1 MAKKSGGPNK
11 SLEIRNYKAA
21 HDDAGPKEIAEA
33 LSKGGVK
40 VTAGFVS
47 TVLSND
53 RRKSGKKRKRKGK
66 GGRRPAA
73 AARHDAVAHLIQA
86 KRIVDQMGG
95 IEPAR
100 KALDALAKL
109 LG

>member
-11 SLEIRNYKAA
+11 SVAIRDYKAA
-21 HDDAGPKEIAEA
+21 HDDAGPKAIAEA
-33 LSKGGVK
+33 LGKDGIK
-40 VTAGFVS
+40 VTPAFVS

-53 RRKSGKKRKRKGK
+53 KRKSGKGKRGKR
-66 GGRRPAA
+66 GGRRGAPRADKGLA
-73 AARHDAVAHLIQA
+73 SLIQA
-86 KRIVDQMGG
+86 KKLAEQMGG

-100 KALDALAKL
+100 KALNALAKL

>member
-11 SLEIRNYKAA
+11 SVAIRDYKAS
-21 HDDAGPKEIAEA
+21 HGDAGPKAIAEA
-33 LSKGGVK
+33 LAKEGIK
-40 VTAGFVS
+40 VTPAFVS

-53 RRKSGKKRKRKGK
+53 KRKAGK
-66 GGRRPAA
+66 TRRRRRGGRRGAPRANKQLA
-73 AARHDAVAHLIQA
+73 SLIQA
-86 KRIVDQMGG
+86 KKLADEMGG

-100 KALDALAKL
+100 KALNALAKL

>member
-11 SLEIRNYKAA
+11 SVAIRSYKAD
-21 HDDAGPKEIAEA
+21 HGDAGPKAIAEA
-33 LSKGGVK
+33 LSKDGIK
-40 VTAGFVS
+40 VTPAFVS

-53 RRKSGKKRKRKGK
+53 KRKSGK
-66 GGRRPAA
+66 GRRRGRKPGRKAGSGGNKTFNSL
-73 AARHDAVAHLIQA
+73 VQA
-86 KRIVDQMGG
+86 KKLAEQMGG

-100 KALDALAKL
+100 RALNALAKL

>member
-11 SLEIRNYKAA
+11 SVAIREYKAA
-21 HDDAGPKEIAEA
+21 HGDAGPKAIAEA
-33 LSKGGVK
+33 LGKDGLK
-40 VTAGFVS
+40 VTPAFVS

-53 RRKSGKKRKRKGK
+53 RRKAGKGRRRRR
-66 GGRRPAA
+66 GGRRGAPRGNQALA
-73 AARHDAVAHLIQA
+73 SLIQA
-86 KRIVDQMGG
+86 KKLAEQMGG

-100 KALDALAKL
+100 RALNALAKL

>member
-11 SLEIRNYKAA
+11 SVAIRDYKAA
-21 HDDAGPKEIAEA
+21 HGDAGPKAIAEGLA
-33 LSKGGVK
+33 KDGIK
-40 VTAGFVS
+40 VTPAFVS

-53 RRKSGKKRKRKGK
+53 KRKSGKGRRGKRR
-66 GGRRPAA
+66 GRRPGPQGNQALA
-73 AARHDAVAHLIQA
+73 SLIQA
-86 KRIVDQMGG
+86 KKLAEQMGG

-100 KALDALAKL
+100 KALNALAKL